1 MTNKNRK
8 CMECGKLCWGRR
20 CMECFCKKKRS
31 QLSRRTAQAR
41 YIKKHPITAEGKE
54 KNKEYQRT
62 YRNKKNDN
70 SNKDSKE
77 T

>member
-1 MTNKNRK
+1 MSIKNRK
-8 CMECGKLCWGRR
+8 CKECGKPCWGRR
-20 CMECFCKKKRS
+20 CMDCFCKNKRS
-31 QLSRRTAQAR
+31 QLSRRTSKAR
-41 YIKKHPITAEGKE
+41 YLKNHPITAEQKE

-62 YRNKKNDN
+62 YRNKKNGK